1 MFNIN
6 LYAISINHCLKQ
18 RWSHIKMSGLLTYSR
33 DEIIQ
38 DLTLTRKDHNLIS
51 LEYLPSHEKR
61 KRSILSNED
70 KQKKSLSFELIRIN
84 IENNSI
90 CIYPICLRSS
100 STNFLRNKYLSIQ
113 SITLRGEQILKSL
126 IKCDD
131 KGEYR
136 LPEKVSDMLDI
147 IKKLPRGFIKD
158 YQYGLGFFKECR
170 FIISKIEELSD
181 VKYLIISS
189 DEETHIDQ
197 DSYILKYA
205 EFKSIRN
212 GLENIS
218 RQHQK
223 NARVQ
228 KNTFAYNKIITV
240 FDDAE
245 YLEMQQPYVKD
256 TIYKLIPSCLGSP
269 PLLSERDAEAVFD
282 VVSNDAENYF
292 DKYREKSVE
301 LQQQIESLNIKR
313 LIDEMEKLLEKS
325 SNEQLWQKLL
335 SDNPFILSLA
345 FGYPIVKIQEQA
357 SVGGRKINGSGD
369 KITDFLVKNHLT
381 HNVALVEIKTP
392 STQLLQT
399 KEYRGGVHAASSDL
413 SGSINQILDQKYKFQ
428 TEINNRKLESKI
440 YDMESYSIDCV
451 LIIGRIPKEDAQK
464 KCFELFRHNS
474 KDVKIITFDELL
486 GRMQEIHSFLS
497 PVCSEPDFDDIPF

>member
-1 MFNIN
+1 
-6 LYAISINHCLKQ
+6 
-18 RWSHIKMSGLLTYSR
+18 MSRLLNFSK

-38 DLTLTRKDHNLIS
+38 DLHLTRKDHNLIS
-51 LEYLPSHEKR
+51 LEYLPSHEKV
-61 KRSILSNED
+61 KRYILSNED
-70 KQKKSLSFELIRIN
+70 KQKTSLNFELIRIN
-84 IENNSI
+84 LENNSI
-90 CIYPICLRSS
+90 CIYPICLHSNS
-100 STNFLRNKYLSIQ
+100 ANFLRNKYLSIQ
-113 SITLRGEQILKSL
+113 SITLRGEEILKSL
-126 IKCDD
+126 IKHDD
-131 KGEYR
+131 EGKFH
-136 LPEKVSDMLDI
+136 LPENVYDVLDI
-147 IKKLPRGFIKD
+147 IKRFPRGFIKD
-158 YQYGLGFFKECR
+158 YRYGLGFFKECR

-189 DEETHIDQ
+189 DEETHINQ

-212 GLENIS
+212 GLEKIS

-223 NARVQ
+223 NGRVQ
-228 KNTFAYNKIITV
+228 KNIFAYNEIITV
-240 FDDAE
+240 FDGAE
-245 YLEMQQPYVKD
+245 YLEMPQPYVKD

-269 PLLSERDAEAVFD
+269 PLLSKRDAKAVFD

-292 DKYREKSVE
+292 DKYREESVE
-301 LQQQIESLNIKR
+301 LQHQIESLNIKR
-313 LIDEMEKLLEKS
+313 LIDEMEKLMEKS
-325 SNEQLWQKLL
+325 SNEQAWQNLL

-345 FGYPIVKIQEQA
+345 FGYPIIKIQEQA

-381 HNVALVEIKTP
+381 NNVALVEIKTP

-399 KEYRGGVHAASSDL
+399 KEYRGGVHSASSDL

-428 TEINNRKLESKI
+428 KEINNRKVESKI

-474 KDVKIITFDELL
+474 KDVKIVTFDELL
-486 GRMQEIHSFLS
+486 VRMQEIHSFLV
-497 PVCSEPDFDDIPF
+497 PVHSEPDFDDIPF